1 MNNIPRSQTT
11 TYLRDC
17 RHVPGK
23 SQKVCP
29 QLKGN
34 QGVFWSLSLI
44 IPTKGRY
51 ALDSENSE
59 IIHQGLKERI
69 DVEAS
74 LDVAVAIA

>member
-1 MNNIPRSQTT
+1 M
-11 TYLRDC
+11 
-17 RHVPGK
+17 
-23 SQKVCP
+23 CP